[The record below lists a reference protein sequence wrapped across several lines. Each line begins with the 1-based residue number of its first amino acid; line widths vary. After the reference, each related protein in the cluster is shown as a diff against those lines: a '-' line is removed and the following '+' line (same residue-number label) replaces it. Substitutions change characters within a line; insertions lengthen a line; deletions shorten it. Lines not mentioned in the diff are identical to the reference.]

1 MRKGKKA
8 GRCLCAILAAAA
20 MAVGVPEDVPGGIG
34 LTMKVEAAQVMQV
47 SELAV
52 TALPGGISARCVYQE
67 LDSALYSMQLYL
79 EQMDQSGSFVP
90 AAYRELPST
99 SDVETAI
106 ETAPIEAESG
116 IYRAVLLM
124 RSSSGEQTTVRFR
137 DSGLYN
143 VVKAGDQYEVSP
155 RRETEEQ
162 QIHGGW
168 EESENDR
175 EAFLCMHSPAY
186 SLYKE
191 ATPQSDAVLEEHCER
206 CGQHMSYQEVPNSA
220 YVSFLDEA
228 AERIQDAGWGEQVV
242 ISTDRWISFDRR
254 VFDRLAEREDVSV
267 LVEYRYEGSDF
278 AVLLPAGTN
287 MEEVLDENGF
297 CGFRYLASLFGDYQG
312 KIDG

>member
-8 GRCLCAILAAAA
+8 GKGLCKILAAIAVIVGALTCVNGSGNLAIQAKAA
-20 MAVGVPEDVPGGIG
+20 QVIQISELSVTASPGGIG
-34 LTMKVEAAQVMQV
+34 AK
-47 SELAV
+47 
-52 TALPGGISARCVYQE
+52 CVYQE
-67 LDSALYSMQLYL
+67 FDSTLNAMQLYL
-79 EQMDQSGSFVP
+79 EQMDEAGSFIPV
-90 AAYRELPST
+90 AYKDLPSSQDALAAAMT
-99 SDVETAI
+99 NPLEV
-106 ETAPIEAESG
+106 ESG
-116 IYRAVLLM
+116 VYRAVLLM
-124 RSSSGEQTTVRFR
+124 RSSSGDQTMVRFR
-137 DSGLYN
+137 DSGLYD
-143 VVKAGDQYEVSP
+143 VVKNKDSYEVS
-155 RRETEEQ
+155 EHQ
-162 QIHGGW
+162 QAEVQQAGKGS
-168 EESENDR
+168 EESESSE
-175 EAFLCMHSPAY
+175 EACLCVHNPVC

-191 ATPQSDAVLEEHCER
+191 ATPQFDAVLEEHCEK

-228 AERIQDAGWGEQVV
+228 AERIRDAGWGEQVV

-267 LVEYRYEGSDF
+267 LVEYCYEGSDF

>member
-1 MRKGKKA
+1 MRKSKA
-8 GRCLCAILAAAA
+8 SGRCLCAILAAAA
-20 MAVGVPEDVPGGIG
+20 MAVGVPADEQGGIG
-34 LTMKVEAAQVMQV
+34 LTMKAEAAQVMQV
-47 SELAV
+47 SELSV

-67 LDSALYSMQLYL
+67 LDSTLYSMQLYL
-79 EQMDQSGSFVP
+79 EKMDQSGNFAP

-143 VVKAGDQYEVSP
+143 VVKAGEQYEVSL

-168 EESENDR
+168 EESENDG
-175 EAFLCMHSPAY
+175 EAFLCVHSPAY
-186 SLYKE
+186 SFYKE

-220 YVSFLDEA
+220 YVSFLEEA
-228 AERIQDAGWGEQVV
+228 EERIRDAGPGEQVV

-254 VFDRLAEREDVSV
+254 VFDRLVEREDVSV
-267 LVEYRYEGSDF
+267 LIKYRYEGSDY
-278 AVLLPAGTN
+278 AVLIPAGAD
-287 MEEVLDENGF
+287 VSGLPDENGF
-297 CGFRYLASLFGDYQG
+297 CGFRYLAGQFPFMD
-312 KIDG
+312 